1 MDVTE
6 LFFFGGI
13 AEKAA
18 DLSDTRYQGTGIL
31 KLIPGIRQEYFVFK
45 NTLLGRILL
54 FGGLN
59 TFNEWVKYFQMGGD
73 RKADLPGR
81 PSLSSQR
88 RRAHC
93 INIAGKWAEGERGK
107 TRKLCFL
114 IGRFTRIQMTDH
126 QVVLEPLKSWIAGC

>member
-18 DLSDTRYQGTGIL
+18 DLSDTRYQGTGIS
-31 KLIPGIRQEYFVFK
+31 KLIPGIRQEYFK
-45 NTLLGRILL
+45 NTLVCQILL

-73 RKADLPGR
+73 RKAVFPGR
-81 PSLSSQR
+81 PSSSSQR

-93 INIAGKWAEGERGK
+93 INIAGKWAEGE
-107 TRKLCFL
+107 
-114 IGRFTRIQMTDH
+114 
-126 QVVLEPLKSWIAGC
+126 

>member
-45 NTLLGRILL
+45 NTLVGQILL
-54 FGGLN
+54 FCGLN
-59 TFNEWVKYFQMGGD
+59 TFNEGVKYFQMGGD

-88 RRAHC
+88 RRAHW
-93 INIAGKWAEGERGK
+93 K
-107 TRKLCFL
+107 
-114 IGRFTRIQMTDH
+114 
-126 QVVLEPLKSWIAGC
+126 

>member
-18 DLSDTRYQGTGIL
+18 DLSGTRYQGTGIL
-31 KLIPGIRQEYFVFK
+31 KLIPGIRQKYFVFK
-45 NTLLGRILL
+45 NTLVGRILL

-73 RKADLPGR
+73 RKAALPGR

-88 RRAHC
+88 RRAHW
-93 INIAGKWAEGERGK
+93 K
-107 TRKLCFL
+107 
-114 IGRFTRIQMTDH
+114 
-126 QVVLEPLKSWIAGC
+126 